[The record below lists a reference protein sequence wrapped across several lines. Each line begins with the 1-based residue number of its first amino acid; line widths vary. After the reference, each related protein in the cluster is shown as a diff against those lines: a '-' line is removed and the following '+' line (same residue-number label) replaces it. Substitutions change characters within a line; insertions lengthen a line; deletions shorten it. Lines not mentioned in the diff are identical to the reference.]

1 MAKPTYKV
9 WVVNQITLGTKI
21 EDPTNSSYYFTW
33 DQAKLDKVVS
43 ELKALFDEV
52 CKHANSKFGDSSV
65 ESKDLATVAGN
76 IKDGHLLVRLTRA
89 TKTDSAIV
97 KKHGQTGGNGNTV
110 DTGGSG
116 VISEAWLESA
126 AGGAN
131 HGELIARL
139 AFHELM
145 HNKLDAAA
153 NAPMTD
159 MHTEDGTGL
168 AVSPPPDENKIKYD
182 TALSAKNKANMAPK
196 LGSIVQQFT
205 GSSIP

>member
-1 MAKPTYKV
+1 MAKPAYKV

-21 EDPTNSSYYFTW
+21 EDPSNRSYYYTW

-52 CKHANSKFGDSSV
+52 CKHPNSKFSAADV
-65 ESKDLATVAGN
+65 ESKDLATVAGS
-76 IKDGHLLVRLTRA
+76 IKDGQLLIRLTRA
-89 TKTDSAIV
+89 TKSESAII
-97 KKHGQTGGNGNTV
+97 KKHGNTGGNGNTV
-110 DTGGSG
+110 DTAGSG

-131 HGELIARL
+131 HGELLARL

-153 NAPMTD
+153 NAPKQD
-159 MHTEDGTGL
+159 IHTEDGTGL
-168 AVSPPPDENKIKYD
+168 AVSPPPDENKIVYN
-182 TALSAKNKANMAPK
+182 TALSTKNKANMAPQ

-205 GSSIP
+205 GTTIP